1 MSDPSRTFPLLG
13 RRNDVITSNPKPIQ
27 LSRENNK
34 VQKVI
39 VIPDRSGGAI

>member
-1 MSDPSRTFPLLG
+1 MSDPSRSLPLLG
-13 RRNDVITSNPKPIQ
+13 RRNDVITSNSKPIKS
-27 LSRENNK
+27 SRKNNE